1 MPFVISCLYMAKP
14 ELLSHCYIVLLKLQY
29 LRVPII
35 MWLLCTFS
43 LVVAWDLL
51 EDRHI

>member
-14 ELLSHCYIVLLKLQY
+14 ELLSHCYTLLHSAFEIT
-29 LRVPII
+29 V
-35 MWLLCTFS
+35 CTFL

-51 EDRHI
+51 EDIHI